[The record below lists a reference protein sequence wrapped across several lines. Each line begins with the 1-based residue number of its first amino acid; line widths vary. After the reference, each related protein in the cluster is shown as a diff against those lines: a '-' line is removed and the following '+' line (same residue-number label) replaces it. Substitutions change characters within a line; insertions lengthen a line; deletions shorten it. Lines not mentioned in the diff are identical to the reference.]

1 METLAIF
8 GVLLTLWSLFIRNN
22 LKWTVDKDACNIIEE
37 KKSVLLNK
45 IFFWAA
51 LSVGI
56 IMTIIGIIGFFI

>member
-8 GVLLTLWSLFIRNN
+8 GVLLILWSLFIRNN

-45 IFFWAA
+45 IFFWVA

>member
-8 GVLLTLWSLFIRNN
+8 GVLLILWSLFIRNN

>member
-8 GVLLTLWSLFIRNN
+8 GVLLILWSLFIRNN
-22 LKWTVDKDACNIIEE
+22 LKWTIDKDACNIIEE

-45 IFFWAA
+45 IFFWAE